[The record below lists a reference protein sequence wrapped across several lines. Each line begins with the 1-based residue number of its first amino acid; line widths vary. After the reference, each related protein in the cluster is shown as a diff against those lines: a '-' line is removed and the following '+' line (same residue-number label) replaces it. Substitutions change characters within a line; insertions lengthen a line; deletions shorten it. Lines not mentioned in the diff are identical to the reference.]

1 MTDKEKSFAAAGT
14 SWRFCLTLEYFRAIK
29 ALDLIQILSGL
40 RCLWMEKRFYKLDPW
55 NYWRQNEMKQSLL
68 AQRKFNITAVCS
80 VCLVRCVLCSE
91 DGSLFGQLTCR
102 TEILSCRCA
111 HRWAAFCWW
120 FSPRLV
126 LWTCTSSSRC
136 PSCGESQLTEN
147 STLKWKLWRGEC
159 VTIPVLKFDSYLEPK
174 YPLNLV
180 AVTTTNADSW
190 VSISSR
196 TAVEC
201 VLSFE
206 DTATWRASWPQS
218 CLFMWLQTQQN
229 TFGGRLS
236 CFCFY
241 LIYLLVDFTSTHMHV
256 TLPHLKK
263 KGTQLKFAWRFLP
276 MANLHFWPSVIA
288 H

>member
-1 MTDKEKSFAAAGT
+1 MSVDGKKI
-14 SWRFCLTLEYFRAIK
+14 L
-29 ALDLIQILSGL
+29 QIGPL
-40 RCLWMEKRFYKLDPW
+40 KLLKTK
-55 NYWRQNEMKQSLL
+55 QNEMNQSLL

-120 FSPRLV
+120 FSPRPV

-147 STLKWKLWRGEC
+147 STLKQKLWRGEC
-159 VTIPVLKFDSYLEPK
+159 VTIPVFKFDSYLEPK
-174 YPLNLV
+174 DPLNLV

-201 VLSFE
+201 VLSF
-206 DTATWRASWPQS
+206 
-218 CLFMWLQTQQN
+218 
-229 TFGGRLS
+229 
-236 CFCFY
+236 
-241 LIYLLVDFTSTHMHV
+241 
-256 TLPHLKK
+256 
-263 KGTQLKFAWRFLP
+263 
-276 MANLHFWPSVIA
+276 
-288 H
+288 